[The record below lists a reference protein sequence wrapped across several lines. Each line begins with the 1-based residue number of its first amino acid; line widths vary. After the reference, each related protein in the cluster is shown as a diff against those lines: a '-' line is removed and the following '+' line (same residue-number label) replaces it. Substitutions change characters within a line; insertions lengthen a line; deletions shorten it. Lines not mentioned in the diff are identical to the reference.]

1 MLLQFLVPLW
11 QAEGFLHQSI
21 LTKVWVLIWHFMP
34 LRRVNWQ
41 RHRWCSWDR
50 LLLHILCLMH
60 HISMKFERGRWQQ
73 IFECDIYTSIYTQP
87 VISSSPPIISFQRFI
102 SSFDIFSS
110 HSLPFCQ
117 SSTNNIFITMAGGV
131 KQTIGSNVDIVSART
146 SLFANA
152 GCMLLICFA
161 YLYIICNCIPN
172 YVEYFEDFIL

>member
-1 MLLQFLVPLW
+1 
-11 QAEGFLHQSI
+11 
-21 LTKVWVLIWHFMP
+21 
-34 LRRVNWQ
+34 
-41 RHRWCSWDR
+41 
-50 LLLHILCLMH
+50 MH

-73 IFECDIYTSIYTQP
+73 IFECDIYSSIYTQP

-117 SSTNNIFITMAGGV
+117 SSTNNIFITMADGV
-131 KQTIGSNVDIVSART
+131 NQTRGSNVDIVSART

-161 YLYIICNCIPN
+161 YICISSVTVFQTMSNTLKTLSFSLSSDCRMSFSFCEFDIHSRK
-172 YVEYFEDFIL
+172 FIDAF